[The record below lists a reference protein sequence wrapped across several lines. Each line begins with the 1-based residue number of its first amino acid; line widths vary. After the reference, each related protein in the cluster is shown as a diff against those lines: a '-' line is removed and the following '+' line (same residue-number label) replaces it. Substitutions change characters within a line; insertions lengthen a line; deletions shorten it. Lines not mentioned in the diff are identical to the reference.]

1 MGIPRRQA
9 RAVIQQNLVAIAI
22 VPAGNDDRTAV
33 SSQDRRTLRRGNIR
47 TAMAGVAVS
56 IFLAKIAGYVG
67 VTGQRPAEFAVLDNA
82 DAAAAE
88 GKQRR
93 AHFIGEKFVQ
103 YIVLVLGEIV
113 QLGQFIHSFAADGD
127 VQNIVGL
134 LLRVGVVLGGFGSGV
149 YFFDLVG
156 DLVHSP
162 KGVLDALHLG
172 GIDNDNVAIRVE
184 VGMYCKDGQHLRPVA
199 CPCVTVLVVVGD
211 GSFAALWVGR
221 YDVID
226 GRAEVGVGVGYDFGN
241 RDAVGIAGLIGKQ
254 DAHRGA
260 NHRRSRAYD
269 HRQQQHH
276 AARAKQRQQRLR
288 GAPHSLGEQGFDFG
302 CDIMNATADCFNR
315 GLLIADC
322 GQLGC
327 VGNDGSGIARRCGSR
342 LLLQI
347 AAHSLAG
354 QVLPL

>member
-1 MGIPRRQA
+1 MG
-9 RAVIQQNLVAIAI
+9 
-22 VPAGNDDRTAV
+22 D
-33 SSQDRRTLRRGNIR
+33 
-47 TAMAGVAVS
+47 
-56 IFLAKIAGYVG
+56 
-67 VTGQRPAEFAVLDNA
+67 
-82 DAAAAE
+82 
-88 GKQRR
+88 
-93 AHFIGEKFVQ
+93 FV
-103 YIVLVLGEIV
+103 
-113 QLGQFIHSFAADGD
+113 HC
-127 VQNIVGL
+127 
-134 LLRVGVVLGGFGSGV
+134 
-149 YFFDLVG
+149 
-156 DLVHSP
+156 P
-162 KGVLDALHLG
+162 KGVLDALLLG

-199 CPCVTVLVVVGD
+199 CPCMTVLVVVCD
-211 GSFAALWVGR
+211 GGFAALRVGG

-241 RDAVGIAGLIGKQ
+241 RDAVRVAGFIGKQ

-260 NHRRSRAYD
+260 DHRRSRAYD

-276 AARAKQRQQRLR
+276 AARTKQRQQRLR
-288 GAPHSLGEQGFDFG
+288 GVPHSLGEQGFDFG

-315 GLLIADC
+315 GLFTADC